1 MKKIIFITN
10 LLIILALSLN
20 SFAQENLIISKET
33 RNAINKKTRQKNG
46 EPGKK
51 YWQNTSDY
59 FIKAS
64 VDAKKGILTGEEKIV
79 YHNNSPDSLKTIV
92 IRLYQDI
99 FKKGA
104 NRLAISKVDPRD
116 INNGVNISRVAVN
129 KTEFNL
135 SDKKSQIKRRGT
147 LMLIRLNEKLAP
159 KKNIELEIKWDFNI
173 PKYTLLRMGTFDS
186 TSFFLGQWYPQ
197 IAVYDDIRGWDTRS
211 YNGMAEFYND
221 FANFDVEITVPDNF
235 MVWATGTPQNLEE
248 VLQPEFY
255 NKYKKAS
262 ASDDIINV
270 ITEKD
275 LDKSNIRTT
284 NNVWKYKASKVTD
297 FAFSLSNHYVWDVTS
312 VIVDKKTNRRTI
324 VGVAYKNDSEN
335 FDKVAYISKET
346 IKSLSENMPGIPY
359 PFPYLTVFNGDFGM
373 EYPMMTNV
381 GTYPDYNTT
390 VYANSHEITHGYF
403 PFYVATNETR
413 HGWLDEGLVVFM
425 PEKIQKKLEP
435 TLDIAK
441 SYTKSFSDYSGT
453 ENEPA
458 VITPTYYLDGKIY
471 FYLNYCKTEEALRM
485 LEMHL
490 GEELFKNCLQE
501 FINRWKY
508 KHPSPFDFFFTF
520 NDVSKQNLNWFW
532 EKWYFQHGGYPDL
545 AITYVRKNNNILD
558 ITISNKG
565 NIPIP
570 VEISLFNNDKLIKTI
585 SKPASVWKNNKKEI
599 NVSFKTT
606 EKITNIKL
614 GNEIIPDSNSKDN
627 NKYIIN

>member
-606 EKITNIKL
+606 ERITNIKL